1 MKVHPARG
9 LNRVVL
15 LRRPLP
21 AGACTVQIMAR
32 AEGLGAGE
40 PGRARRG
47 APPALIPLAGD
58 GPRAYDR
65 GVAAEPDLEGMLTA
79 GGAALEAGEWTA
91 ARDAFAAVL
100 EREEIAEALLGLGDA
115 HWWLGEYQASIR
127 DTERAYALLRKR
139 PEPAT
144 AAFAAIGLYFIYR
157 VSLGNVAA
165 SRGWLGRAASLVE
178 EFGVEPLE
186 GWILLMRAHDAG
198 DEVTREALS
207 REALARGRAGG
218 DPDLELC
225 ALSELG
231 TALVGQRRVEEGI
244 ALLDQ
249 AMAGSLAGEGGRL
262 DTVVYAAC
270 SMIAAC
276 TQVAETRRA
285 AEWIRAADDFSHR
298 YGALHLH
305 TLCRT
310 AYGGLLVAVGRWD
323 EAEHELQAALRSGRD
338 AERALYGEA
347 LAGLA
352 ALRLAQGRSEEAAEL
367 LAGFE
372 DDAAAAPV
380 VAALQ
385 LAAGR
390 PAVAATLLRRRL
402 REGADDEPDI
412 VVSHHSG
419 AAPALERAHMRE
431 LLVDAELARGDD
443 AAAAVEARA
452 LAEAGAALGW
462 EVVTARA
469 ERALGRVLVAGD
481 DTAGATA
488 HLDRALTAFAR
499 LEMPLEAGRT
509 RLSLAG
515 CLGASDRESAAH
527 EARAALATFQR
538 LGAAPDTDRAAAL
551 LRELGDRGG
560 RAAPRGAGGLTARE
574 LEVLRL
580 LGEGLSNRQIG
591 DRLYLTVKTV
601 EHHVRGVFL
610 KLGVTSRAGAAAYA
624 ARHLAR
630 DSTPD

>member
-1 MKVHPARG
+1 
-9 LNRVVL
+9 
-15 LRRPLP
+15 
-21 AGACTVQIMAR
+21 MAP
-32 AEGLGAGE
+32 EL
-40 PGRARRG
+40 
-47 APPALIPLAGD
+47 
-58 GPRAYDR
+58 
-65 GVAAEPDLEGMLTA
+65 DLEALLTA
-79 GGAALEAGEWTA
+79 GGAALEAGEWVA

-100 EREEIAEALLGLGDA
+100 EHEEIAEAQLGLSDA
-115 HWWLGEYQASIR
+115 AWWLGESELSIR
-127 DTERAYALLRKR
+127 AGERAYALFRRR
-139 PEPAT
+139 PDPAT
-144 AAFAAIGLYFIYR
+144 AAFTAIGLYFVQR
-157 VSLGNVAA
+157 VSMGNVAV

-178 EFGVEPLE
+178 EFGLEPLE
-186 GWILLMRAHDAG
+186 GWILLLRAHDAP
-198 DEVTREALS
+198 DEPTREALS

-249 AMAGSLAGEGGRL
+249 AMAGSLAGECGRL

-270 SMIAAC
+270 TMITVC
-276 TQVAETRRA
+276 TQVAETQRV
-285 AEWIRAADDFSHR
+285 AEWIRAADDFCRR
-298 YGALHLH
+298 YGALHLF

-310 AYGGLLVAVGRWD
+310 SYGALLAGAGRWE
-323 EAEHELQAALRSGRD
+323 EAEREFQAALRVGRG

-352 ALRLAQGRSEEAAEL
+352 GLRLAQGRAEEAGEL

-385 LAAGR
+385 LGAGR

-402 REGADDEPDI
+402 REGGDDDPDI
-412 VVSHHSG
+412 VVSHRIG
-419 AAPALERAHMRE
+419 AAPALERAVLRE
-431 LLVDAELARGDD
+431 LLVEAELARGD
-443 AAAAVEARA
+443 AAAAVAEARA
-452 LAEAGAALGW
+452 LAEAGAGLGW

-469 ERALGRVLVAGD
+469 ERALGRVLAAGED
-481 DTAGATA
+481 VAGATA
-488 HLDRALTAFAR
+488 HLDRALSAFAR
-499 LEMPLEAGRT
+499 LELPLEAGRT
-509 RLSLAG
+509 RLALAA

-527 EARAALATFQR
+527 EARAALAAFQR
-538 LGAAPDTDRAAAL
+538 LGAAPDADRAAAL
-551 LRELGDRGG
+551 LRDLGDRGG
-560 RAAPRGAGGLTARE
+560 RAAPRGAGGLTKRE

-580 LGEGLSNRQIG
+580 LGEGLSNKQIA

-610 KLGVTSRAGAAAYA
+610 KLGVASRAAAAAYA